1 MNLYRDY
8 RNANFVEYKNGED
21 PWYADVT
28 IRYGLENGLRHE
40 WKNII
45 NIKDEEKRNQK
56 IDDLIDRLEQNAEG
70 NGFFKSQDK
79 VAINIFSGFR
89 IDDKEIYYDFFK
101 RLRKI
106 YNLLLKSEKKEIEG
120 FAIFS
125 AIKETIQVYFGNDKK
140 DAMRERMNLTAIVA
154 DENDD
159 FIPPSIKVLKDSG
172 CGMCVEKSSVAHN
185 LWLMCGK
192 KSYYITSKSVFV
204 NENNHDGHAFCVV
217 EYDNKFRIFDAALG
231 NYGLLDCNPIET
243 IKDNVPFKVTNK
255 NVPIVYVDNVLTNQ
269 RENNIN

>member
-8 RNANFVEYKNGED
+8 RTGKFVKYDNGDD
-21 PWYADVT
+21 PWYADVI
-28 IRYGLENGLRHE
+28 IRYGVENGLRHE

-125 AIKETIQVYFGNDKK
+125 AIKESVQVYFGNDKK

-154 DENDD
+154 DENDN

-192 KSYYITSKSVFV
+192 TSYYVTSKAIYLG
-204 NENNHDGHAFCVV
+204 EGIDQGHAFCLV